1 MERCLVHHLHQHT
14 NKMVKCLKTKSAY
27 ISCDKCLITHP
38 ESEMDIISWLPC
50 LPSSILG
57 MDSSRANGY
66 RQAKCFERK
75 SNRLPAT
82 LSLGLYCT
90 YQIGVVMTES
100 DTLGRWWVTFQKD
113 LFTSVDLLSPYVLL
127 RHNMLITITN
137 FDTSCSLFRVSIVKP
152 RLWKHWTI
160 TLNYINPITRIYSI
174 LAVRPHNDNRCTLP
188 VTWCDEAGTFM
199 LSRSVGA
206 SRPFWVESDEWGA
219 CRHVNRYFYISHQRS
234 RSLVLVFVFY

>member
-1 MERCLVHHLHQHT
+1 MLWKEIQPFACDL
-14 NKMVKCLKTKSAY
+14 
-27 ISCDKCLITHP
+27 ISRVVLYLPIWGRNDRVRYLGTLMSNVSEGFVYECWSLIP
-38 ESEMDIISWLPC
+38 
-50 LPSSILG
+50 
-57 MDSSRANGY
+57 
-66 RQAKCFERK
+66 
-75 SNRLPAT
+75 
-82 LSLGLYCT
+82 
-90 YQIGVVMTES
+90 
-100 DTLGRWWVTFQKD
+100 
-113 LFTSVDLLSPYVLL
+113 PYVLL

-234 RSLVLVFVFY
+234 RSLVLVFVFYQHQVSSFSLAIRRT